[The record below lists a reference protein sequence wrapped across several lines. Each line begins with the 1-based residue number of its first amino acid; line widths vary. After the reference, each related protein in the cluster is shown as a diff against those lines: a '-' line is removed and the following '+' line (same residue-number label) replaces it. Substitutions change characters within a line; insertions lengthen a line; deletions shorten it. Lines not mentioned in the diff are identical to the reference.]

1 VPLGFSPLRTRDPME
16 EVSVALPVLDSVGAK
31 MLRLEDGGGGQLEVE
46 GRSPT
51 KAVVEYVLTCF
62 RSRDPQ
68 MSVEPVVQGPI
79 AEMAEVAHADIE
91 DTAKLVPE
99 RFECQSEDTYGTTSA
114 CGHRGFLL
122 LVNKLVIAFVE

>member
-1 VPLGFSPLRTRDPME
+1 
-16 EVSVALPVLDSVGAK
+16 
-31 MLRLEDGGGGQLEVE
+31 
-46 GRSPT
+46 
-51 KAVVEYVLTCF
+51 
-62 RSRDPQ
+62 
-68 MSVEPVVQGPI
+68 
-79 AEMAEVAHADIE
+79 MAEVAHADIE

>member
-1 VPLGFSPLRTRDPME
+1 
-16 EVSVALPVLDSVGAK
+16 
-31 MLRLEDGGGGQLEVE
+31 
-46 GRSPT
+46 
-51 KAVVEYVLTCF
+51 
-62 RSRDPQ
+62 

-122 LVNKLVIAFVE
+122 LVNKLVIAFVEWRFLQLISPSPQQREDLKKCFREKILARNGNVHRSAPLGGGARRMRMTTT